1 MKNKNVVKP
10 TNEQVELLRRTASS
24 DHAEAKQA
32 MHALAQALQIPLRSA
47 LLNGDLLAG
56 IYAPEVLDPSAT
68 AEFPIDFYTGDNVDD
83 YIAYT
88 VPSEGAIP
96 TRAIVGDTVTVN
108 TFDIANAIDWP
119 LKYARQARWNVVAR
133 AMEVMEAGFVRK
145 LNTDG
150 WHAVISA
157 GAGRTDFNGGAPLT
171 FDGNATAGQ
180 FTKRLVSLMKTTMT
194 RLAGGNSLTQSRGQ
208 LTDLYISPEALE
220 DIRDWDGANDGVDD
234 LTLRE
239 IFQAGDN
246 TGNGTQTGPMAAI
259 YGVRL
264 HSYTELGVGQAFQDF
279 FDTLGLSMGATDE
292 EIVVGLD
299 LQENDSFVMPVKE
312 QLTIFEDDTLHRRR
326 RAGFYGWQEQGFGV
340 LDGRRVLLGSF

>member
-119 LKYARQARWNVVAR
+119 LKYARQARWNIVAR

-171 FDGNATAGQ
+171 FDANATAGQ

-208 LTDLYISPEALE
+208 LTDIYLSPEALE
-220 DIRDWDGANDGVDD
+220 DIRDWDSATDGIDD

-246 TGNGTQTGPMAAI
+246 TGNGTQTGPLAGI

-264 HSYTELGVGQAFQDF
+264 HSWTEFGVGQEFQDF
-279 FDTLGLSMGATDE
+279 FDTLGLSMGSTDE

-312 QLTIFEDDTLHRRR
+312 ELTIFEDDNLHRRR

-340 LDGRRVLLGSF
+340 LDGRRILLGSF